1 MTHPLSPIRRA
12 LPGFRT
18 GDPGR
23 TVRTHVVCLCY
34 LKKAVPVKKFLPLGV
49 TLAAITLSAS
59 GCSTATPGPGTA
71 VPTTGAA
78 VSSAFPSATAP
89 TGWEMTPNGGA
100 ERIKAAG
107 LEVLNA
113 EGAAEHF
120 HAHLDIFVEGK
131 PVTVPADIGFS
142 FTADGK
148 PNGISALHTHDESG
162 IIHIEAPVPGETYR
176 LGQLLTEW
184 GVLDGADK
192 TPGSA
197 HSPIA
202 EWSVA
207 VNGKKQDS
215 PVQAVVLKAHDEI
228 ALYHGVAPSPLPTA
242 FKFPDGV

>member
-1 MTHPLSPIRRA
+1 M
-12 LPGFRT
+12 
-18 GDPGR
+18 
-23 TVRTHVVCLCY
+23 
-34 LKKAVPVKKFLPLGV
+34 KKFLPLTV
-49 TLAAITLSAS
+49 VLAGIALAVS

-71 VPTTGAA
+71 VPTT
-78 VSSAFPSATAP
+78 SAPASPASPSAAAA
-89 TGWEMTPNGGA
+89 TGWEMTPKGGA
-100 ERIKAAG
+100 DRIKAAG

-120 HAHLDIFVEGK
+120 HAHLEIFVDGK

-142 FTADGK
+142 FTAAGQ

-162 IIHIEAPVPGETYR
+162 IIHIEAPVAGETYT

-202 EWSVA
+202 EWSAV
-207 VNGKKQDS
+207 VNGKRQDS
-215 PVQAVVLKAHDEI
+215 PAQAVVLKAHDEI
-228 ALYHGVAPSPLPTA
+228 VLYHGTAPSPLPTTY
-242 FKFPDGV
+242 KFPEGV